1 MAKQIRVFLDNK
13 PGRLE
18 KVTGV
23 MAEKN
28 INIRAMLISDRG
40 EFGIVKFLVDKPEQG
55 IVALKDA
62 GFAAAIKEVIAIR
75 LEDKVGRLHQMI
87 EFLSSSGV
95 NISDGYGFAGQAVFC
110 IETEKWEEAERL
122 LKAKGFN
129 ILTDQELYEI

>member
-23 MAEKN
+23 LAAKD

-40 EFGIVKFLVDKPEQG
+40 EFGIVKFLVDKPDIG
-55 IVALKDA
+55 IVALKEA
-62 GFAAAIKEVIAIR
+62 GFAAAIKEIIAVR
-75 LEDKVGRLHQMI
+75 LEDTPGRLHGMI
-87 EFLSSSGV
+87 EFLSSKGI

-110 IETEKWEEAERL
+110 LETEKFEEAETVL
-122 LKAKGFN
+122 LGNGFTV
-129 ILTDQELYEI
+129 LTDRELYEV